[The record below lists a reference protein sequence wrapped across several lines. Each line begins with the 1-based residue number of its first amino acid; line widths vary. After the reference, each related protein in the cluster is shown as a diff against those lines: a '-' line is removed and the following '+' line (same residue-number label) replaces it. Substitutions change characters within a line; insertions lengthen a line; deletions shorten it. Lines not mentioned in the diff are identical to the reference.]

1 MATTADEIAL
11 QVQEA
16 VRAHSTGS
24 LRSLQ
29 QKEHLIGMSELGAC
43 RNYLRNMVVQTP
55 YDDNEDDIKWPAFIG
70 TALGDRL
77 EQAIAESFDYL
88 VQQTVEVTLPSGKVL
103 AGHCDVQADDAV
115 WDFKAVDGLE
125 TVKRNGPTFRQ
136 KAQIMGYLLALQQS
150 GALPA
155 DALAVL
161 VFIDRSGR
169 DPRPYVWTSL
179 LDMQVI
185 EEADS
190 RLDDVVYAVMHGEE
204 ASRDEPDAWCQVACP
219 FYTKCRGAT
228 TDVGGLIED
237 EGAILAIKNYEAGKK
252 MVKEGERLKDE
263 SKLTLK
269 GVEGS
274 TGEHIIRWT
283 RVNESEVPGYTR
295 RGYDKIDVRPVRRAS
310 P

>member
-1 MATTADEIAL
+1 MATTPDVIAL

-29 QKEHLIGMSELGAC
+29 QQEHLIGMSELGAC
-43 RNYLRNMVVQTP
+43 RNYLRHMVIQTP

-77 EQAIAESFDYL
+77 EQAIADSFEYL

-125 TVKRNGPTFRQ
+125 SVKRSGPTFRQ
-136 KAQIMGYLLALQQS
+136 KAQIMGYLLALIQA
-150 GALPA
+150 GDLPET
-155 DALAVL
+155 ALAVL
-161 VFIDRSGR
+161 VFVDRSGR
-169 DPRPYVWTSL
+169 DPLPWVWASP
-179 LDMQVI
+179 LDMQII
-185 EEADS
+185 EEADQ
-190 RLDDVVYAVMHGEE
+190 RLDDVVYAVMHNEE

-219 FYTKCRGAT
+219 FYTKCRGAS

-237 EGAILAIKNYEAGKK
+237 EGALLAVKNYEEGKR
-252 MVKEGERLKDE
+252 MEREGARLKDE
-263 SKLTLK
+263 AKRDLA

-274 TGEHIIRWT
+274 TGEYIVRWT
-283 RVNESEVPGYTR
+283 HVNETAVPGFTR
-295 RGYDKIDVRPVRRAS
+295 KGYDKIDIRKVKRAT
-310 P
+310 